1 MHRLFLS
8 CVLLCYAT
16 LASATCGTDWA
27 PFIKDIEREAVAKG
41 YARPW
46 VQRFL
51 DGTAQEPSV
60 IKADRRQ
67 GVFQKD
73 FISFSKALISDH
85 RLVHAQKN
93 ATKYATTFDRL
104 SREYGIPPGV
114 LLAFWAFETDFGVN
128 QGNYNT
134 LNALLTLSQDCRR
147 PELFRPQIF
156 AALELY
162 TRGDF
167 DPKKTQGAW
176 PVRLG

>member
-67 GVFQKD
+67 GVFPK
-73 FISFSKALISDH
+73 
-85 RLVHAQKN
+85 RLHQ
-93 ATKYATTFDRL
+93 
-104 SREYGIPPGV
+104 
-114 LLAFWAFETDFGVN
+114 LLKSIDLRPSLGA
-128 QGNYNT
+128 
-134 LNALLTLSQDCRR
+134 R
-147 PELFRPQIF
+147 PEKRNQIRHN
-156 AALELY
+156 L
-162 TRGDF
+162 
-167 DPKKTQGAW
+167 
-176 PVRLG
+176 